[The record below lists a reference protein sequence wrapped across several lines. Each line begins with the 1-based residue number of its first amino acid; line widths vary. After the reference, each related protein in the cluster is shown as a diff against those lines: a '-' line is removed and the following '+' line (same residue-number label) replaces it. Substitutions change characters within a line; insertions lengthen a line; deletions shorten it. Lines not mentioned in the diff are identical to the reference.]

1 VETAGYAYL
10 IEQYQLAALPLPAIS
25 TIKDALPDRRTRDL
39 GGQVFKEFGRSYE
52 PEQSLIGHLRFAL
65 RYEGLNLMV
74 LSLLFAKTGGRDI
87 RAFYLE
93 QPRSAFARRLGY
105 LYEWLTAQAL
115 DISDT
120 SGVPRKAA
128 YVPVLDES
136 LQFGAATELSP
147 RNEKYR
153 VIDNL
158 PGNRDFCPLVTK
170 TPHLT
175 EMVSKG
181 LKQRTLD
188 TLAKYDPSL
197 LLRAAAFLYL
207 KETHSS
213 FEVEREKP
221 SANKAQ
227 RFADLLRDAERGLPL
242 SEERFVELQNAVV
255 DPRFAE
261 ASYRIAQNWIG
272 EDFGYRTRVDFV
284 PPRPEDVRR
293 LMEGLIALA
302 ERLRTLPATIDP
314 VIAATAIS
322 FGFVFIHP
330 FMDGNGRLHRYLI
343 HESLCVAGFTP
354 KGIILP
360 VSAVIVANL
369 DRYASAL
376 EAFSRPLRDRTSFDP
391 VVPSAPA
398 VGNDA
403 VYFRYF
409 DATNQASFLFDALAR
424 TVEHD
429 LDAEISYLLG
439 FDRARRALS
448 SVADWPPHTLET
460 FIRVV
465 HQNSD
470 KLSLNKRKA
479 HFQWMTDEEVTRFEI
494 IVARAFD
501 PNVETEEIVLP

>member
-1 VETAGYAYL
+1 VETAGYAHL
-10 IEQYQLAALPLPAIS
+10 IEQHQLAALPLPVICAVS
-25 TIKDALPDRRTRDL
+25 DALPDRRTRDL
-39 GGQVFKEFGRSYE
+39 GGQVLREFGRSYQ
-52 PEQSLIGHLRFAL
+52 PEQSLVGHLRFAL
-65 RYEGLNLMV
+65 RYEGLNLAV
-74 LSLLFAKTGGRDI
+74 LSLLFAKTGGQEI
-87 RAFYLE
+87 RAFYLA

-105 LYEWLTAQAL
+105 LYEWLTGQAL

-120 SGVPRKAA
+120 GGVSRKAA
-128 YVPVLDES
+128 YVSVLDES
-136 LQFGAATELSP
+136 LQFGVAAELSP

-158 PGNRDFCPLVTK
+158 PGNPDFCPLVTK
-170 TPHLT
+170 TSYLT
-175 EMVSKG
+175 DMVSKG

-188 TLAKYDPSL
+188 TLAKYDRSL

-284 PPRPEDVRR
+284 PPRPDDARR
-293 LMEGLIALA
+293 LMEGLVALS
-302 ERLRTLPATIDP
+302 ERLRTLPAAIDP

-343 HESLCVAGFTP
+343 HESLCAAGFTP

-360 VSAVIVANL
+360 VSAVILAHL
-369 DRYASAL
+369 DRYNSAL
-376 EAFSRPLRDRTSFDP
+376 ESFSRPLRDRTSFDP
-391 VVPSAPA
+391 PVPSAPA
-398 VGNDA
+398 IGNDA

-429 LDAEISYLLG
+429 LDEEISYLVG
-439 FDRARRALS
+439 FDRAQRFLS
-448 SVADWPPHTLET
+448 AVADWSTHTLET

-470 KLSLNKRKA
+470 KLSINKRKA
-479 HFQWMTDEEVTRFEI
+479 HFLWMTDEEVARFEV
-494 IVARAFD
+494 IVARAFN
-501 PNVETEEIVLP
+501 PGVETEDIVSP